1 MEQNNG
7 LRKKV
12 FVLLATVLLILV
24 VIFGTVF
31 GIFGVSLES
40 INKDTEKV
48 QPKNDIYEH
57 PMFKPVEKKELEV
70 IKSNIKAPK
79 KLFKKVSLPF

>member
-1 MEQNNG
+1 MLNPPTPHPPPESW
-7 LRKKV
+7 RKCD
-12 FVLLATVLLILV
+12 F
-24 VIFGTVF
+24 F

-70 IKSNIKAPK
+70 TKSNIKAPK
-79 KLFKKVSLPF
+79 KLFKKVSLPFYRYP